1 MRIRRYRDLE
11 VWQLSMDLAVITYKR
26 TANYPDSERY
36 GMISQSRRAAVS
48 VACNIA
54 EGQGRAQPGE
64 FLNQLSAARGSLQE
78 LETLFILAHRLEYIS
93 EKELDALLERAD
105 RISRMLTGLRRSL
118 EKFRR

>member
-1 MRIRRYRDLE
+1 
-11 VWQLSMDLAVITYKR
+11 MDLAVITYKR